1 MDWHAKSEEEILELL
16 KTSHLGLSKSERET
30 RLRRYGRNE
39 LRREPKLRLFKL
51 IVSQLIPAG
60 IISLFLDKNTDAVL
74 IFLAIFINTAIGVI
88 QEGRASGA
96 FEKIRAS
103 LQKYASVYIDGDERR
118 VDAAEI

>member
-1 MDWHAKSEEEILELL
+1 MDWHAKSEKEILELL

-39 LRREPKLRLFKL
+39 LKREPKLRLFKL
-51 IVSQLIPAG
+51 IVSQLKSSFVLAG
-60 IISLFLDKNTDAVL
+60 IISVFLNKNTDALV
-74 IFLAIFINTAIGVI
+74 IFIAIFINTAIGVI

-103 LQKYASVYIDGDERR
+103 LQKYASVYIDGEERR
-118 VDAAEI
+118 M